1 MYRSFSYLG
10 ALVLGLTPVAAQATT
25 IASGTTA
32 VRVTANLAG
41 LGLTPGLTG
50 TAQADTSLGFA
61 RILFPITGGD
71 LDFSTLAGQI
81 RHDGSGITLT
91 SGSTVVG
98 LGNFVIDTQAS
109 RLLAD
114 VTLNGASFA
123 SAAPILQFD
132 LTGLSAGQ
140 ITNLSSP
147 AISLRFTQAG
157 ASALT
162 AAFGAPNLTN
172 VEFGLA
178 ATAPVAVPE
187 PGSWALMILG
197 FGTVGL
203 AMRTRRRLRF
213 A

>member
-10 ALVLGLTPVAAQATT
+10 ALVLGLTPIAAQATT

-32 VRVTANLAG
+32 VRVTANLAA
-41 LGLTPGLTG
+41 LGLTPALTG
-50 TAQADTSLGFA
+50 SAQADGSLGFA

-98 LGNFVIDTQAS
+98 LGNFVIDTQGS

-114 VTLNGASFA
+114 VTLNGVALS
-123 SAAPILQFD
+123 SGAPILQFS
-132 LTGLSAGQ
+132 LAGLSAGQ
-140 ITNLSSP
+140 ITDLSNP

-162 AAFGAPNLTN
+162 AAFGAPDLTN
-172 VEFGLA
+172 AEFGLA
-178 ATAPVAVPE
+178 STAPVAVPE
-187 PGSWALMILG
+187 PGTWALMILG
-197 FGTVGL
+197 FGAVGL
-203 AMRTRRRLRF
+203 AARNRRSVHL